1 MSDNNINKQET
12 GPMPILDLDR
22 IDNETNIDYDE
33 MIKTEEYLLDE
44 QAQKETGKGF
54 NSKKFLNAFLKI
66 NWHIVL
72 LIVLLISVIIII
84 YSIRNWGETIDLS
97 ELFPEGD
104 TPEQEVEV
112 EVLDNILPNLD
123 SEGSAA
129 AADGVTNIVLFGN
142 GAFAEDYGTIN
153 NVGNLI
159 AEMADVN
166 VYNCAV
172 SNSHLAASN
181 VTFSANA
188 DAMDAFNFYWLTTF
202 AAVDNVDPCEQA
214 LEAAADSLPA
224 EAQTVYEL
232 LLDID
237 FSTIDVIGIMYDAT
251 DYLEGRPVF
260 NAENHTDIQ
269 TYYGNLTAGLDLL
282 QNTYPHIRIIV
293 MSPTY
298 AYAIDS
304 EGNYVES
311 DIYVYNEFPL
321 STYSQMLEQSASNA
335 GVSFVDNLYGTVNIY
350 NANDYLIDNVKLNK
364 EGKQKLAERFVYALQ
379 YYDK

>member
-1 MSDNNINKQET
+1 MSNDNITKQET

-33 MIKTEEYLLDE
+33 MIKTEEYLMDE
-44 QAQKETGKGF
+44 QSGKSIKKGF
-54 NSKKFLNAFLKI
+54 SGKKLFHSFMKI

-72 LIVLLISVIIII
+72 LVVLLLSVIIII

-97 ELFPEGD
+97 ELFPED
-104 TPEQEVEV
+104 NTPDQEVEV
-112 EVLDNILPNLD
+112 EVLDNILPNMN

-142 GAFAEDYGTIN
+142 GAFSEDYGTID

-159 AEMADVN
+159 AEMSNAN

-172 SNSHLAASN
+172 PGSHLAATN
-181 VTFSANA
+181 VTFSADS
-188 DAMDAFNFYWLTTF
+188 DAMDAFNFYWLTTL
-202 AAVDNVDPCEQA
+202 AAVDNISPCEQA
-214 LEAAADSLPA
+214 LEDAPGSLPA
-224 EAQTVYEL
+224 EAQTVFDL
-232 LLDID
+232 LMEID

-260 NAENHTDIQ
+260 NPENHTDIQ

-335 GVSFVDNLYGTVNIY
+335 GVSFVDNLYGTVNLY

-364 EGKQKLAERFVYALQ
+364 DGKQKLAERFVYALQ
-379 YYDK
+379 YYD

>member
-1 MSDNNINKQET
+1 MSDNMIDKQET
-12 GPMPILDLDR
+12 GVMPILDLDR

-33 MIKTEEYLLDE
+33 MIKSEEYLMDE
-44 QAQKETGKGF
+44 QENQSSGEGFSGKKLLRGVM
-54 NSKKFLNAFLKI
+54 KI

-72 LIVLLISVIIII
+72 LIVLLVSVIIII
-84 YSIRNWGETIDLS
+84 YSIRNWGEKIDLS
-97 ELFPEGD
+97 ELFPEGN
-104 TPEQEVEV
+104 TPEQEIQV

-142 GAFAEDYGTIN
+142 GSFAEDYGTVD
-153 NVGNLI
+153 NVANLI
-159 AEMADVN
+159 AEMTDAN

-172 SNSHLAASN
+172 PNSHLAATNTS
-181 VTFSANA
+181 FSADA
-188 DAMDAFNFYWLTTF
+188 DAMDAFNLYWLSTLATI
-202 AAVDNVDPCEQA
+202 DNYSPCEQA
-214 LEAAADSLPA
+214 LESSASLPTEA
-224 EAQTVYEL
+224 EQVFEL
-232 LLDID
+232 MCDID

-260 NAENHTDIQ
+260 NPENHTDIQ
-269 TYYGNLTAGLDLL
+269 TYYGNLTASLELL
-282 QNTYPHIRIIV
+282 QRYFPHIRIIV

-304 EGNYVES
+304 DGNYVES

-321 STYSQMLEQSASNA
+321 STYSQMLEQSAANA
-335 GVSFVDNLYGTVNIY
+335 GVSFVDNLYGTVNLY

-364 EGKQKLAERFVYALQ
+364 DGKQKLAERFVYALQ
-379 YYDK
+379 YYD

>member
-33 MIKTEEYLLDE
+33 MIKTEEYLLNEQEETDE
-44 QAQKETGKGF
+44 ESGF
-54 NSKKFLNAFLKI
+54 SFKKIFRALMKV

-72 LIVLLISVIIII
+72 LIVLLVSVIIVV

-104 TPEQEVEV
+104 TTDQEIEV
-112 EVLDNILPNLD
+112 EVLDNILPNLE

-129 AADGVTNIVLFGN
+129 AADGVTKVVLFGN
-142 GAFAEDYGTIN
+142 GAFAEDYGTID

-159 AEMADVN
+159 AEMADAT

-172 SNSHLAASN
+172 TNSHLAAAN
-181 VTFSANA
+181 VTFSA
-188 DAMDAFNFYWLTTF
+188 DEDYMDAFNLYWLTTLM
-202 AAVDNVDPCEQA
+202 AVGNTSPCEQA
-214 LEAAADSLPA
+214 FEYDPDTMPEEAL
-224 EAQTVYEL
+224 TVYEQL
-232 LLDID
+232 CSID

-269 TYYGNLTAGLDLL
+269 TYYGNLTASIELI

-335 GVSFVDNLYGTVNIY
+335 GVTFVDNLYGTVNLY

-364 EGKQKLAERFVYALQ
+364 DGKQKLAERFVYALQ
-379 YYDK
+379 YYD

>member
-1 MSDNNINKQET
+1 MNDDTTTKQDT
-12 GPMPILDLDR
+12 GPLPILDLDR
-22 IDNETNIDYDE
+22 IDSETNIDYDE
-33 MIKTEEYLLDE
+33 MIKSEEFLLNEQEETES
-44 QAQKETGKGF
+44 G
-54 NSKKFLNAFLKI
+54 KKFSGKQLLRTFMKI

-84 YSIRNWGETIDLS
+84 YSIRNWGEKIDLS

-104 TPEQEVEV
+104 TPDQEIEV
-112 EVLDNILPNLD
+112 EVLDNILPNLN
-123 SEGSAA
+123 SEGSIAA
-129 AADGVTNIVLFGN
+129 SDDVTNIVLFGN
-142 GAFAEDYGTIN
+142 GAFAEDYGTID

-159 AEMADVN
+159 AEMTDAN

-172 SNSHLAASN
+172 SNSHLAATN
-181 VTFSANA
+181 VTFSASS
-188 DAMDAFNFYWLTTF
+188 DAMDAFNFYWLTTL
-202 AAVDNVDPCEQA
+202 AAVGNEVPGEQA
-214 LEAAADSLPA
+214 LEDAPEQLPA
-224 EAQTVYEL
+224 EAQTVYDL
-232 LLDID
+232 LMSID

-269 TYYGNLTAGLDLL
+269 TYYGNLTAGLELL

-298 AYAIDS
+298 AYAVDS

-335 GVSFVDNLYGTVNIY
+335 GVSFVDNLYGTVNLY

-364 EGKQKLAERFVYALQ
+364 DGKQKLAERFVYALQ
-379 YYDK
+379 YYD